1 MVDRILRITSVGNS
15 SWIEFRSL
23 RPYAGVVYFELA
35 AQFENFTGAVGAST
49 YYVGSPAIP
58 FLRDSE
64 ISGSFRSESW
74 ASLESEI
81 TISISGDSLG
91 HRAVDVAMR
100 TDFTRLEGGIGVEA
114 GRLGAIAHD
123 LAALFANALGS
134 TEEG

>member
-1 MVDRILRITSVGNS
+1 MVDRILRITSVGSS

-23 RPYAGVVYFELA
+23 RLHAGVVYFDLA

-58 FLRDSE
+58 FLRASK
-64 ISGSFRSESW
+64 ISGSFKSESW
-74 ASLESEI
+74 ASLEGEI
-81 TISISGDSLG
+81 KISISGDSLG
-91 HRAVDVAMR
+91 HRAVNVEMR

-123 LAALFANALGS
+123 LAALFANALS
-134 TEEG
+134 SPEEG